1 MPPAG
6 DARWRAPGGR
16 RAPRGRPR
24 RPRFRPRR
32 VGGSARSAR
41 GDPGAGGRRGGGRQ
55 RREKE
60 EEKKAPRPPSE
71 PSPPRGWTGSRES
84 GGGGKRRTAGKARP
98 RFPAAGTGG
107 GNRRGEPAGGTGDRP
122 GTVGGGEG
130 GGGGRGWGG
139 VPGYIFRDVHG
150 TSTGRPVGLH
160 WTPARPGGPAVRG
173 GFSGRSSSGPPPDRE
188 ERARG
193 SGGREAREGGPLGR
207 AGRSA
212 SRRGAAVAPP
222 GDAEE
227 RPGPRRGRLGRP
239 PAASGSQSRVEL
251 PPPPPWQLR
260 GRLDPV
266 SCPPREP
273 LRPALQSLASP
284 GRAGLESRGLP
295 ERLEP
300 PPPSPS
306 GHSLGERPVVPPP

>member
-1 MPPAG
+1 MTNKSYNFTVYPYCLAQRDG
-6 DARWRAPGGR
+6 MLGGR
-16 RAPRGRPR
+16 
-24 RPRFRPRR
+24 
-32 VGGSARSAR
+32 
-41 GDPGAGGRRGGGRQ
+41 
-55 RREKE
+55 
-60 EEKKAPRPPSE
+60 
-71 PSPPRGWTGSRES
+71 
-84 GGGGKRRTAGKARP
+84 
-98 RFPAAGTGG
+98 
-107 GNRRGEPAGGTGDRP
+107 
-122 GTVGGGEG
+122 
-130 GGGGRGWGG
+130 G

-251 PPPPPWQLR
+251 PPPALAVAGSTRPGELPAPGALAACPSEPRVSRPSWPGKSRLARETRAPPPFPERALSR
-260 GRLDPV
+260 RT
-266 SCPPREP
+266 PRRTPP
-273 LRPALQSLASP
+273 LREM
-284 GRAGLESRGLP
+284 R
-295 ERLEP
+295 
-300 PPPSPS
+300 
-306 GHSLGERPVVPPP
+306 VPDV